1 MPRRRPDADRRMP
14 KKDPTQTNLLA
25 AIALALSAGAVILP
39 LPLGLA
45 GILLAGWGRW
55 RHGRTRFGDIALLA
69 ALALTAAGIAI
80 GASL

>member
-1 MPRRRPDADRRMP
+1 MAR
-14 KKDPTQTNLLA
+14 KDPTQTNLLGA
-25 AIALALSAGAVILP
+25 VALALSAGAVILP

-69 ALALTAAGIAI
+69 AVTLTAAGIAL
-80 GASL
+80 GAML